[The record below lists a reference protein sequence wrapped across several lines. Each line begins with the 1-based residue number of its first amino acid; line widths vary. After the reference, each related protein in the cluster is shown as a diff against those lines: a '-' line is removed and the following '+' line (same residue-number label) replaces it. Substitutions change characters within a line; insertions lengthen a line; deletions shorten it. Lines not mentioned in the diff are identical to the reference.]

1 MRILVNS
8 SLEAWECF
16 HDLFKWDIV
25 CDESD
30 SERAGYKVYRDP
42 TEANNWVSDLGDR
55 LEVNTKDGKTINI
68 WIACPIDPDD
78 CVVRT
83 VEDNTVYDKMLAGMT
98 LDKLANKNVQLCCVN
113 SQKLFWVTSYGQL
126 FNYNQR
132 ELALKSEIEYLNST
146 VDDDDD
152 FT

>member
-1 MRILVNS
+1 MRISVE
-8 SLEAWECF
+8 SLKEAWECF
-16 HDLFKWDIV
+16 NSLFGWNV
-25 CDESD
+25 FCDESS
-30 SERAGYKVYRDP
+30 SEHAGYKIYRDR
-42 TEANNWVSDLGDR
+42 ADFNKWVSDLGNR
-55 LEVNTKDGKTINI
+55 LEVNTKDGKSINI
-68 WIACPIDPDD
+68 WIDNIEDENE
-78 CVVRT
+78 CVVEQ
-83 VEDNTVYDKMLAGMT
+83 VEDNTVFGKMLAGMT

-152 FT
+152 FN